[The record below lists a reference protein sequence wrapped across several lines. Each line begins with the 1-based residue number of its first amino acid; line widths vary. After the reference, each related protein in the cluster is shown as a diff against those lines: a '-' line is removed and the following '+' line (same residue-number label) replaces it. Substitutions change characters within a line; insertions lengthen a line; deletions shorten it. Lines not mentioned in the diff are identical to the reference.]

1 MLCELGAKGDPTL
14 GGWRL
19 EVAEQSK
26 AGFRFNL
33 WMDPPGPDARVHL
46 KCSGCNM
53 RRVCQWDPEVPYSV
67 PNGIVDQLLHSDDC
81 Y

>member
-19 EVAEQSK
+19 EVPEQSK

-53 RRVCQWDPEVPYSV
+53 REESLNGTPKIPTPY
-67 PNGIVDQLLHSDDC
+67 LTE
-81 Y
+81 